1 MKYFS
6 EKLNAL
12 FDTEA
17 ELLHAEHEAER
28 EAEIEA
34 KAKADKLYDNIN
46 DILGLACAHMAFAM
60 QNARDALALAAK
72 IEDDYGV
79 KYKFSRSLIGKKA
92 EEYLEEMCNCMEEN
106 DAYTEQCLEAW
117 DDAWNGNNDSCMFCG
132 GSECDCDYNC
142 AECDCDYNC
151 AECEVDT
158 PKCCALNTPSSEYRP
173 FYSINLR
180 NPIFQRFIHEYRNIA
195 PMKKLAEEFPT
206 IADMFDRLESG
217 ND

>member
-12 FDTEA
+12 FNTEA
-17 ELLHAEHEAER
+17 ELLHAEHEAE
-28 EAEIEA
+28 IE
-34 KAKADKLYDNIN
+34 AKADKLYYDIN

-60 QNARDALALAAK
+60 QNTRDALALAAK

-79 KYKFSRSLIGKKA
+79 KYKFSRGLIGKKA
-92 EEYLEEMCNCMEEN
+92 EEYLEEMCNGMEED
-106 DAYTEQCLEAW
+106 DAYAEQCLEAW
-117 DDAWNGNNDSCMFCG
+117 DDAWNGNNDSCICCG
-132 GSECDCDYNC
+132 GSECDYD
-142 AECDCDYNC
+142 CDCC
-151 AECEVDT
+151 ECEVDGS
-158 PKCCALNTPSSEYRP
+158 KYCVASSHASDRP
-173 FYSINLR
+173 FYSINIR

>member
-12 FDTEA
+12 FNTEA
-17 ELLHAEHEAER
+17 ELLHAEHEAEN
-28 EAEIEA
+28 EA
-34 KAKADKLYDNIN
+34 KADRLYDDIN

-92 EEYLEEMCNCMEEN
+92 EEYLEEMCNGMEED
-106 DAYTEQCLEAW
+106 DAYAEQCLEAW
-117 DDAWNGNNDSCMFCG
+117 DDAWNGNNDSCIYCG
-132 GSECDCDYNC
+132 GSEC
-142 AECDCDYNC
+142 ECDCDCN
-151 AECEVDT
+151 ECEAD
-158 PKCCALNTPSSEYRP
+158 SSEYCVANTFASEWRP
-173 FYSINLR
+173 FYSINIR
-180 NPIFQRFIHEYRNIA
+180 NPIFQRFIHEYRNIT

>member
-6 EKLNAL
+6 EKLNTL
-12 FDTEA
+12 FDTEV
-17 ELLHAEHEAER
+17 ELLRAEH

-34 KAKADKLYDNIN
+34 KAKADRLYY
-46 DILGLACAHMAFAM
+46 DISDLLGFACAHMAFAI
-60 QNARDALALAAK
+60 QKVRDAFALAAK
-72 IEDDYGV
+72 IEDICGV
-79 KYKFSRSLIGKKA
+79 KYEFSRNLIGRKA
-92 EEYLEEMCNCMEEN
+92 EEYLEKMCNGMEEN

-117 DDAWNGNNDSCMFCG
+117 DDAWNGNNDSCMCCG
-132 GSECDCDYNC
+132 GSECDCN
-142 AECDCDYNC
+142 CDCN
-151 AECEVDT
+151 ECEADGSEYCV
-158 PKCCALNTPSSEYRP
+158 ANTSANEYRP
-173 FYSINLR
+173 FYSINIR